1 MGGDELSASS
11 IAVNPQVIGRGKLVC
26 GGAGAGVLRW
36 ANTIDQVMGLVREG
50 DLAETFLV
58 TDTPS
63 ATGIVPLLG
72 SVSGIVC
79 RTGGLNSHIAV
90 LAREFGIRCVLAAEL
105 DELEIDG
112 LAVVIANDGR
122 LIRA

>member
-1 MGGDELSASS
+1 MSMSASG
-11 IAVNPQVIGRGKLVC
+11 IAVKPEVIGRGKLVC

-36 ANTIDQVMGLVREG
+36 ANTIDEVMGLLREG
-50 DLAETFLV
+50 DLAETVLV
-58 TDTPS
+58 TDAPS

-90 LAREFGIRCVLAAEL
+90 LAREFGVRCVLAV
-105 DELEIDG
+105 ELEDLAIDG
-112 LAVVIANDGR
+112 LAVTIADDGR